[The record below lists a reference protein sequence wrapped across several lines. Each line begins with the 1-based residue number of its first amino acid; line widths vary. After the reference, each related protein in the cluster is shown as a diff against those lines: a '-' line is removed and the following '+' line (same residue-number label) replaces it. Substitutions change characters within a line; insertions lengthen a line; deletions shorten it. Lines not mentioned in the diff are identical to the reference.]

1 MKQGIFWNKVK
12 PMKNGSS
19 LLKIFVIAALVPCI
33 ITGCKP
39 KHKEK
44 TGVPDTD
51 IHGAA
56 QQSFPPPPTSGM
68 EFTSKLMINF
78 VERVNRQQGW
88 MDGKFVEI
96 DNSPI
101 SYLMGDSYTTIDAAF
116 TIEDKNGDLFK
127 NCLVSKQ
134 KYGDVLLQLKQGDHI
149 RITGQAVSMATSE
162 EWINVDSIQVLK

>member
-1 MKQGIFWNKVK
+1 VWRNNEANDYLGIKLIS
-12 PMKNGSS
+12 MKNKLS

-44 TGVPDTD
+44 AGASE
-51 IHGAA
+51 AA

-78 VERVNRQQGW
+78 VERVDRQQGW

-96 DNSPI
+96 NNSPI
-101 SYLMGDSYTTIDAAF
+101 SSLMGDSYTTIDAAF
-116 TIEDKNGDLFK
+116 TVEDKNGDLFK

-134 KYGDVLLQLKQGDHI
+134 QYGDVLLELKQGDRI